1 MVFSVKLI
9 FNKGISLRKSLLYT
23 VFLLALGG
31 SAGWLASKTLMPLP
45 WMIGSLLICALW
57 SINFGTKII
66 LENYTFPQKF
76 RNYFVAIIGVMIG
89 LQVTADLILQISDYL
104 PSLLG
109 LIVFSW
115 CAHFL
120 NYKILTKLGK
130 YDRATAFFSSAPG
143 GLMESIA
150 MSEEYGGEI
159 KIVTLQQFLRIIL
172 VIILVPIIISIW
184 FGAPVGSAAGIT
196 IKENASI
203 TLTDLIYIFFL
214 VIVGLSLGSRLR
226 IPAGHLFG
234 PMLLTVF
241 VTLGTDANIQLPN
254 ILILVAQVVI
264 GTSLGARFY
273 GIDTNILFIA
283 VRLSAL
289 SVVTMLIM
297 AFIFVLVLQSLSDLS
312 VVTLFISFA
321 PGGVTEMSLIALTIA
336 SSPALVSAHHIFRIV
351 VTVSLLGFIY
361 KKCIEKVH

>member
-1 MVFSVKLI
+1 MK
-9 FNKGISLRKSLLYT
+9 KSLLYT
-23 VFLLALGG
+23 VFLLALGA

-45 WMIGSLLICALW
+45 WMIGSLLICAVW

-66 LENYTFPQKF
+66 PENYTFPQKF

-89 LQVTADLILQISDYL
+89 LQVTTDLILQISNYI
-104 PSLLG
+104 PSIFGLL
-109 LIVFSW
+109 IFSW
-115 CAHFL
+115 CSHFL
-120 NYKILTKLGK
+120 NYKILTKFGK

-150 MSEEYGGEI
+150 MSEQYGGEI

-184 FGAPVGSAAGIT
+184 FGAPVGSAAGIA
-196 IKENASI
+196 INENSTI
-203 TLTDLIYIFFL
+203 TLIDLFYIFFL
-214 VIVGLSLGSRLR
+214 IIVGLSLGSRLR

-264 GTSLGARFY
+264 GTSLGARFF
-273 GIDTNILFIA
+273 GIDKNILFTA

-289 SVVTMLIM
+289 SVFTMLIL
-297 AFIFVLVLQSLSDLS
+297 AFFFVVLLQSLTELS
-312 VVTLFISFA
+312 AVTLFISFA
-321 PGGVTEMSLIALTIA
+321 PGGVTEMSLIALSIA
-336 SSPALVSAHHIFRIV
+336 SSPALVSAHHIFRIII
-351 VTVSLLGFIY
+351 TVSLLGFIY
-361 KKCIEKVH
+361 KKYIEKLH

>member
-1 MVFSVKLI
+1 M
-9 FNKGISLRKSLLYT
+9 
-23 VFLLALGG
+23 
-31 SAGWLASKTLMPLP
+31 
-45 WMIGSLLICALW
+45 
-57 SINFGTKII
+57 
-66 LENYTFPQKF
+66 
-76 RNYFVAIIGVMIG
+76 
-89 LQVTADLILQISDYL
+89 
-104 PSLLG
+104 
-109 LIVFSW
+109 
-115 CAHFL
+115 
-120 NYKILTKLGK
+120 
-130 YDRATAFFSSAPG
+130 
-143 GLMESIA
+143 
-150 MSEEYGGEI
+150 
-159 KIVTLQQFLRIIL
+159 
-172 VIILVPIIISIW
+172 
-184 FGAPVGSAAGIT
+184 
-196 IKENASI
+196 
-203 TLTDLIYIFFL
+203 
-214 VIVGLSLGSRLR
+214 SLGSRLR

>member
-1 MVFSVKLI
+1 MK
-9 FNKGISLRKSLLYT
+9 KSFLYT
-23 VFLLALGG
+23 VFLLALGA
-31 SAGWLASKTLMPLP
+31 SAGWLVSKTLMPLP
-45 WMIGSLLICALW
+45 WMIGSLLICAVW

-66 LENYTFPQKF
+66 PENYTFPQKF

-89 LQVTADLILQISDYL
+89 LQVTTDLILQISNYI
-104 PSLLG
+104 PSIFGLL
-109 LIVFSW
+109 IFSW

-120 NYKILTKLGK
+120 NYKILTKFGK

-150 MSEEYGGEI
+150 MSEQYGGEI

-184 FGAPVGSAAGIT
+184 FGAPVGSAAGIA
-196 IKENASI
+196 INENSTI
-203 TLTDLIYIFFL
+203 TLIDLFYIFFL
-214 VIVGLSLGSRLR
+214 IIVGLSLGSRLR

-264 GTSLGARFY
+264 GTSLGARFF
-273 GIDTNILFIA
+273 GIDKNILFTA

-289 SVVTMLIM
+289 SVFTMLIL
-297 AFIFVLVLQSLSDLS
+297 AFFFVVLLQSLTELS
-312 VVTLFISFA
+312 AVTLFISFA
-321 PGGVTEMSLIALTIA
+321 PGGVTEMSLIALSIA
-336 SSPALVSAHHIFRIV
+336 SSPALVSAHHIFRIII
-351 VTVSLLGFIY
+351 TVSLLGFIY
-361 KKCIEKVH
+361 KKYIERVH

>member
-1 MVFSVKLI
+1 MK
-9 FNKGISLRKSLLYT
+9 KSLLYT
-23 VFLLALGG
+23 VFLLALGA

-45 WMIGSLLICALW
+45 WMIGSLLICAVW

-66 LENYTFPQKF
+66 PENYTFPQKF

-89 LQVTADLILQISDYL
+89 LQVTTDLILQIFNYI
-104 PSLLG
+104 PSIFGLL
-109 LIVFSW
+109 IFSW

-120 NYKILTKLGK
+120 NYKILTKFGK

-150 MSEEYGGEI
+150 MSEQYGGEI

-184 FGAPVGSAAGIT
+184 FGAPVGSAAGIA
-196 IKENASI
+196 INENSTI
-203 TLTDLIYIFFL
+203 TLIDLFYIFFL
-214 VIVGLSLGSRLR
+214 IIVGLSLGSRFR

-264 GTSLGARFY
+264 GTSLGARFF
-273 GIDTNILFIA
+273 GIDKNILFTA

-289 SVVTMLIM
+289 SVFTMLIL
-297 AFIFVLVLQSLSDLS
+297 AFFFVVLLQSLTELS
-312 VVTLFISFA
+312 AVTLFISFA
-321 PGGVTEMSLIALTIA
+321 PGGVTEMSLIALSIA
-336 SSPALVSAHHIFRIV
+336 SSPALVSAHHIFRIII
-351 VTVSLLGFIY
+351 TVSLLGFIY
-361 KKCIEKVH
+361 TKYIEKVH

>member
-1 MVFSVKLI
+1 MK
-9 FNKGISLRKSLLYT
+9 KSFLYT
-23 VFLLALGG
+23 VFLLALGA

-45 WMIGSLLICALW
+45 WMIGSLLICAVW

-66 LENYTFPQKF
+66 PENYTFPQKF

-89 LQVTADLILQISDYL
+89 LQVTTDLILQISNYIT
-104 PSLLG
+104 SIFGLL
-109 LIVFSW
+109 IFSW

-120 NYKILTKLGK
+120 NYKILTKFGK

-150 MSEEYGGEI
+150 MSEQYGGEI

-184 FGAPVGSAAGIT
+184 FGAPVGSAAGIA
-196 IKENASI
+196 INENSTI
-203 TLTDLIYIFFL
+203 TLIDLFYIFFL
-214 VIVGLSLGSRLR
+214 IIVGLSLGSRLR

-254 ILILVAQVVI
+254 ILILVAQVVF
-264 GTSLGARFY
+264 GTSLGARFF
-273 GIDTNILFIA
+273 GIDKNILFTA

-289 SVVTMLIM
+289 SVFTMLIL
-297 AFIFVLVLQSLSDLS
+297 AFFFVVLLQSLTELS
-312 VVTLFISFA
+312 AVTLFISFA
-321 PGGVTEMSLIALTIA
+321 PGGVTEMSLIALSIA
-336 SSPALVSAHHIFRIV
+336 SSPALVSAHHIFRIII
-351 VTVSLLGFIY
+351 TVSLLGFIY
-361 KKCIEKVH
+361 KKYIEKVH

>member
-1 MVFSVKLI
+1 MK
-9 FNKGISLRKSLLYT
+9 KSFLYT
-23 VFLLALGG
+23 VFLLALGA

-45 WMIGSLLICALW
+45 WMIGSLLICAVW

-66 LENYTFPQKF
+66 PENYTFPQIF

-89 LQVTADLILQISDYL
+89 LQVTTDLILQISNYIT
-104 PSLLG
+104 SIFGLL
-109 LIVFSW
+109 IFSW
-115 CAHFL
+115 FAHFL
-120 NYKILTKLGK
+120 NYKILTKFGK

-150 MSEEYGGEI
+150 MSEQYGGEI

-184 FGAPVGSAAGIT
+184 FGAPVGSAAGIA
-196 IKENASI
+196 INENSTI
-203 TLTDLIYIFFL
+203 TLIDLFYIFFL
-214 VIVGLSLGSRLR
+214 IIVGLSLGSRLR

-264 GTSLGARFY
+264 GTSLGARFF
-273 GIDTNILFIA
+273 GIDKNILFTA

-289 SVVTMLIM
+289 SVFTMLIL
-297 AFIFVLVLQSLSDLS
+297 AFFFVVLLQSLTELS
-312 VVTLFISFA
+312 AVTLFISFA
-321 PGGVTEMSLIALTIA
+321 PGGVTEMSLIALSIA
-336 SSPALVSAHHIFRIV
+336 SSPALVSAHHIFRIII
-351 VTVSLLGFIY
+351 TVSLLGFIY
-361 KKCIEKVH
+361 KKYIEKVH

>member
-1 MVFSVKLI
+1 MK
-9 FNKGISLRKSLLYT
+9 KGFLYT
-23 VFLLALGG
+23 VFLLALGA

-45 WMIGSLLICALW
+45 WMIGSLLICAVW

-66 LENYTFPQKF
+66 PENYTFPQKF

-89 LQVTADLILQISDYL
+89 LQVTTDLILQISNYIT
-104 PSLLG
+104 SIFGLL
-109 LIVFSW
+109 IFSW

-120 NYKILTKLGK
+120 NYKILTKFGK

-150 MSEEYGGEI
+150 MSEQYGGEI

-184 FGAPVGSAAGIT
+184 FGAPVGSAAGIA
-196 IKENASI
+196 INENSTI
-203 TLTDLIYIFFL
+203 TLIDLFYIFFL
-214 VIVGLSLGSRLR
+214 IIVGLSLGSRLR

-264 GTSLGARFY
+264 GTSLGARFF
-273 GIDTNILFIA
+273 GIDKNILFTA

-289 SVVTMLIM
+289 SVFTMLIL
-297 AFIFVLVLQSLSDLS
+297 AFFFVVLLQSLTELS
-312 VVTLFISFA
+312 AVTLFISFA
-321 PGGVTEMSLIALTIA
+321 PGGVTEMSLIALSIA
-336 SSPALVSAHHIFRIV
+336 SSPALVSAHHIFRIII
-351 VTVSLLGFIY
+351 TVSLLGFIY
-361 KKCIEKVH
+361 KKYIEKVH